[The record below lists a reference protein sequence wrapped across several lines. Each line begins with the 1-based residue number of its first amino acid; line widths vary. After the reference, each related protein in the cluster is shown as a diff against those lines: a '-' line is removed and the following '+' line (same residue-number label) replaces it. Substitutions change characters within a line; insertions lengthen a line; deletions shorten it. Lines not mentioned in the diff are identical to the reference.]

1 VVNSGKWPLKGQDR
15 DNHILHTLTGRDEI
29 PAVVSAVLAVLAA
42 LARELPHQAAAS
54 PPHAA
59 SAAAQTG
66 RDPGAQPPAAL
77 PALSQSHRLSE
88 T

>member
-15 DNHILHTLTGRDEI
+15 DNHILHTVHTGRDEI

-66 RDPGAQPPAAL
+66 PDPGAQPPAAL
-77 PALSQSHRLSE
+77 PALKSHRLSE